1 MNKDTTTV
9 EQLINVF
16 YKVKKNKAIPY
27 LLFDLQEKEDE
38 VDIAE
43 LLSLTITQLEDRYN
57 IFIRIDE

>member
-16 YKVKKNKAIPY
+16 YKVNKSKAIPY
-27 LLFDLQEKEDE
+27 LLFDLREKEDI
-38 VDIAE
+38 DIVE